1 MTTSDNDLISSLG
14 LGDTASTTDTATV
27 DATGEVAD
35 TTVDGDE
42 TEAGEGRAKRSEIKL
57 VQPIVKKQ
65 AALLPSKAVGGG
77 FGGKRGSKY
86 PFETLDAPTK
96 NDAGEVTGYDYFE
109 VLLKDVE
116 NADQKKLQAA
126 IQAATANANKAAKEA
141 NEAQRFV
148 SRTVL
153 GENEEYVGSAVY
165 RVDDTIDD
173 GDDA

>member
-1 MTTSDNDLISSLG
+1 MTDNDLISSLG
-14 LGDTASTTDTATV
+14 LGAETSTETAAPAAAETAGETV
-27 DATGEVAD
+27 GEVAEGEGEGA
-35 TTVDGDE
+35 T
-42 TEAGEGRAKRSEIKL
+42 EGRAKRSEIKIT
-57 VQPIVKKQ
+57 QPIVKKQ

-96 NDAGEVTGYDYFE
+96 DAEGTVTGYDYFE

-141 NEAQRFV
+141 NEPQRFV

-165 RVDDTIDD
+165 RVDDTID
-173 GDDA
+173 GEDD